1 MSNTNGKAKKVGLR
15 ATGERD
21 VVSAGPPSPG
31 SAEAMAAREDVTA
44 YTNGQQDKLPRQRD
58 ALGREQGSMASA
70 DSSLPATERERLR
83 RERKIQDL
91 LPDED
96 EALVK
101 TYDGRL
107 VRRLMVYVRVYM
119 REFVLSLLLIIVTSL
134 MSVGTP
140 WLIQR
145 AIDDGIRAG
154 NLGALRLWTFLFL
167 GAIALEWV
175 TNRARLTVMAYAGT
189 RIVTDVRSQLF
200 RHLHTLSLSFF
211 NEYSVGRLMSRLI
224 SDVGVL
230 QDFVTWSITGL
241 ARSVFVLLGIVIA
254 MLILNWQLALVTF
267 AVLPLMIGL
276 TNYFR
281 RYVRQAYRAARQRLS
296 LLNGFLNESITGI
309 RVTKSFA
316 REQGNARHF
325 SDLNRSYFD
334 ANVKTTQLAA
344 IFFPGVDF
352 IGSLATALVV
362 GVGGW
367 LILGDQLT
375 AGVLAAFILW
385 VERFFDPIREL
396 SRRYYTFQ
404 AAMAASERL
413 FALLDTEPD
422 LQDAPRAVVL
432 PPITGRV
439 ALENV
444 HFHYKEDEPV
454 LQGVSIRA
462 EPGERIALVGE
473 TGAGK
478 STVIRLIARFFDVTD
493 GAVRIDS
500 YDVRDV
506 TQASLRAQLG
516 IVLQDTF
523 LFDGTIRDNIR
534 YGRLDATDA
543 EVEAAAIAVG
553 ADGFIRKLPD
563 GYNTEVGEN
572 GVNLSVG
579 QRQIVSFARALLADP
594 RILILDEAT
603 SSIDTA
609 TERQIQAGLER
620 LLTGRTSFVIAH
632 RLNTIVN
639 SDTIVVLDQGR
650 VLEAGSH
657 EELLAQRGRYYQ
669 LYTMQWAVEGDVL
682 HATVGRDNPR
692 AKNYA
697 LN

>member
-1 MSNTNGKAKKVGLR
+1 MSNTNGRHG
-15 ATGERD
+15 
-21 VVSAGPPSPG
+21 
-31 SAEAMAAREDVTA
+31 AAQLHQG
-44 YTNGQQDKLPRQRD
+44 NGQLSSAQQEAGEIAEKLPLQRD
-58 ALGREQGSMASA
+58 AFGREQGSRSGL
-70 DSSLPATERERLR
+70 DSSLSMVEEERLR

-91 LPDED
+91 LPDEE
-96 EALVK
+96 EAQEK

-107 VRRLMVYVRVYM
+107 VKRLMVYMFVYK
-119 REFVLSLLLIIVTSL
+119 REFILSLVLIVVTSL
-134 MSVGTP
+134 TSVGTP
-140 WLIQR
+140 WMIQR

-154 NLGALRLWTFLFL
+154 NVGTVRFWAFLFL
-167 GAIALEWV
+167 GAIALEWIAS
-175 TNRARLTVMAYAGT
+175 RARLTVMAYAGT
-189 RIVTDVRSQLF
+189 RIVTDLRSQLF

-211 NEYSVGRLMSRLI
+211 NDYSIGRLMSRLI

-241 ARSVFVLLGIVIA
+241 AGSAFILIGIVVA
-254 MLILNWQLALVTF
+254 MLILNWQLAVVTF
-267 AVLPLMIGL
+267 VVLPLMVAL
-276 TNYFR
+276 TSYFR

-296 LLNGFLNESITGI
+296 LINGFLNESITGI

-316 REQGNARHF
+316 REQANARHF
-325 SDLNRSYFD
+325 EDLNRSYFD

-344 IFFPGVDF
+344 VFFPGVDF

-362 GVGGW
+362 GFGGW

-375 AGVLAAFILW
+375 AGVLAAFVIW

-404 AAMAASERL
+404 ATMAASERL

-422 LQDAPRAVVL
+422 LQDAPQAVAL
-432 PPITGRV
+432 PPIRGRV
-439 ALENV
+439 ALEDV
-444 HFHYKEDEPV
+444 HFNYKEDEPV
-454 LQGVSIRA
+454 LRGVSISA

-478 STVIRLIARFFDVTD
+478 STVIRLIARFFDVT
-493 GAVRIDS
+493 GGVVRIDGH
-500 YDVRDV
+500 DLRDV

-523 LFDGTIRDNIR
+523 LFDGTIRENIR
-534 YGRLDATDA
+534 YGRLAATDA
-543 EVEAAAIAVG
+543 EVEAATVAVG
-553 ADGFIRKLPD
+553 ADEFIRKLQN
-563 GYNTEVGEN
+563 GYDTEVGEN

-603 SSIDTA
+603 SSIDTT

-620 LLTGRTSFVIAH
+620 LLKGRTSFVIAH

-639 SDTIVVLDQGR
+639 SDKIVLLDQGR
-650 VLEAGSH
+650 VLEEGSH
-657 EELLAQRGRYYQ
+657 EELLARRGRYHQ
-669 LYTMQWAVEGDVL
+669 LYTMQWAVESD
-682 HATVGRDNPR
+682 PR
-692 AKNYA
+692 ARKYA

>member
-1 MSNTNGKAKKVGLR
+1 MSNTNGRHG
-15 ATGERD
+15 
-21 VVSAGPPSPG
+21 
-31 SAEAMAAREDVTA
+31 AAQLHQG
-44 YTNGQQDKLPRQRD
+44 NGQLSSAQQEAGEIAEKLPLQRD
-58 ALGREQGSMASA
+58 AFGREQGSRSGL
-70 DSSLPATERERLR
+70 DSSLSMVEEERLR

-91 LPDED
+91 LPDEE
-96 EALVK
+96 EAQEK

-107 VRRLMVYVRVYM
+107 VKRLMVYVFVYK
-119 REFVLSLLLIIVTSL
+119 REFILSLVLIVVTSL
-134 MSVGTP
+134 TSVGTP
-140 WLIQR
+140 WMIQR

-154 NLGALRLWTFLFL
+154 NVGTVRFWAYLFL
-167 GAIALEWV
+167 AAIALEWIAS
-175 TNRARLTVMAYAGT
+175 RARLTVMAYAGT
-189 RIVTDVRSQLF
+189 RIVTDLRSQLF

-211 NEYSVGRLMSRLI
+211 NDYSIGRLMSRLI

-241 ARSVFVLLGIVIA
+241 ARSAFILIGIVVA
-254 MLILNWQLALVTF
+254 MLILNWQMAVVTF
-267 AVLPLMIGL
+267 AVLPLMVAL

-296 LLNGFLNESITGI
+296 LINGFLNESITGI

-316 REQGNARHF
+316 REQANARHF
-325 SDLNRSYFD
+325 EDLNRSYFD

-344 IFFPGVDF
+344 VFFPGVDF

-375 AGVLAAFILW
+375 AGVLAAFVIW

-422 LQDAPRAVVL
+422 IQDAPQAVAL
-432 PPITGRV
+432 PPIRGWV
-439 ALENV
+439 ALEDV
-444 HFHYKEDEPV
+444 HFNYKEDEPV
-454 LQGVSIRA
+454 LRGVSISA

-478 STVIRLIARFFDVTD
+478 STVIRLIARFFDVT
-493 GAVRIDS
+493 GGVVRIDGH
-500 YDVRDV
+500 DLRDV

-543 EVEAAAIAVG
+543 EVEAATVAVG
-553 ADGFIRKLPD
+553 ADEFIRKLQN
-563 GYNTEVGEN
+563 GYDTEVGEN

-603 SSIDTA
+603 SSIDTT

-620 LLTGRTSFVIAH
+620 LLKGRTSFVIAH

-639 SDTIVVLDQGR
+639 SDKIVVLDQGR
-650 VLEAGSH
+650 VLEEGSH
-657 EELLAQRGRYYQ
+657 EELLAQRGRYHQ
-669 LYTMQWAVEGDVL
+669 LYTMQWAVESD
-682 HATVGRDNPR
+682 PR
-692 AKNYA
+692 ARKYA

>member
-1 MSNTNGKAKKVGLR
+1 MSNTNGRHG
-15 ATGERD
+15 
-21 VVSAGPPSPG
+21 
-31 SAEAMAAREDVTA
+31 AAQLHQG
-44 YTNGQQDKLPRQRD
+44 NGQLSSAQQEAGEIAEKLPLQRD
-58 ALGREQGSMASA
+58 AFGREQGSRSGL
-70 DSSLPATERERLR
+70 DSSLSMVEEERLR

-91 LPDED
+91 LPDEE
-96 EALVK
+96 EAQEK

-107 VRRLMVYVRVYM
+107 VKRLMVYVFVYK
-119 REFVLSLLLIIVTSL
+119 REFILSLVLIVVTSL
-134 MSVGTP
+134 TSVGTP
-140 WLIQR
+140 WMIQR

-154 NLGALRLWTFLFL
+154 NVGTVRFWAFLFL
-167 GAIALEWV
+167 AAIALEWIAS
-175 TNRARLTVMAYAGT
+175 RARLTVMAYAGT
-189 RIVTDVRSQLF
+189 RIVTDLRSQLF

-211 NEYSVGRLMSRLI
+211 NDYSIGRLMSRLI

-241 ARSVFVLLGIVIA
+241 AGSAFILIGIVVA
-254 MLILNWQLALVTF
+254 MLILNWQLAVVTF
-267 AVLPLMIGL
+267 VVLPLMVAL
-276 TNYFR
+276 TSYFR

-296 LLNGFLNESITGI
+296 LINGFLNESITGI

-316 REQGNARHF
+316 REQANARHF
-325 SDLNRSYFD
+325 EDLNRSYFD

-344 IFFPGVDF
+344 VFFPGVDF

-362 GVGGW
+362 GFGGW

-375 AGVLAAFILW
+375 AGVLAAFVIW

-404 AAMAASERL
+404 ATMAASERL

-422 LQDAPRAVVL
+422 LQDAPQAVAL
-432 PPITGRV
+432 PPIRGRV
-439 ALENV
+439 ALEDV
-444 HFHYKEDEPV
+444 HFNYKEDEPV
-454 LQGVSIRA
+454 LRGVSISA

-478 STVIRLIARFFDVTD
+478 STVIRLIARFFDVT
-493 GAVRIDS
+493 GGVVRIDGH
-500 YDVRDV
+500 DLRDV

-534 YGRLDATDA
+534 YGRLAATDA
-543 EVEAAAIAVG
+543 EVEAATVAVG
-553 ADGFIRKLPD
+553 ADEFIRKLQN
-563 GYNTEVGEN
+563 GYDTEVGEN

-603 SSIDTA
+603 SSIDTT

-620 LLTGRTSFVIAH
+620 LLKGRTSFVIAH

-639 SDTIVVLDQGR
+639 SDKIVLLDQGR
-650 VLEAGSH
+650 VLEEGSH
-657 EELLAQRGRYYQ
+657 EELLARRGRYHQ
-669 LYTMQWAVEGDVL
+669 LYTMQWAVESD
-682 HATVGRDNPR
+682 PR
-692 AKNYA
+692 ARKYA

>member
-1 MSNTNGKAKKVGLR
+1 MSNTNGRHG
-15 ATGERD
+15 
-21 VVSAGPPSPG
+21 
-31 SAEAMAAREDVTA
+31 AAQLHQG
-44 YTNGQQDKLPRQRD
+44 NGQLSSAQQEAGEIAEKLPLQRD
-58 ALGREQGSMASA
+58 AFGREQGSRSGL
-70 DSSLPATERERLR
+70 DSSLSMVEEERLR

-91 LPDED
+91 LPDEE
-96 EALVK
+96 EAQEK

-107 VRRLMVYVRVYM
+107 VKRLMVYVFVYK
-119 REFVLSLLLIIVTSL
+119 REFILSLVLIVVTSL
-134 MSVGTP
+134 TSVGTP
-140 WLIQR
+140 WMIQR

-154 NLGALRLWTFLFL
+154 NVGTVRFWAFLFL
-167 GAIALEWV
+167 GAIALEWIAS
-175 TNRARLTVMAYAGT
+175 RARLTVMAYAGT
-189 RIVTDVRSQLF
+189 RIVTDLRSQLF

-211 NEYSVGRLMSRLI
+211 NDYSIGRLMSRLI

-241 ARSVFVLLGIVIA
+241 AGSAFILIGIVVA
-254 MLILNWQLALVTF
+254 MLILNWQLAVVTF
-267 AVLPLMIGL
+267 VVLPLMVAL
-276 TNYFR
+276 TSYFR

-296 LLNGFLNESITGI
+296 LINGFLNESITGI

-316 REQGNARHF
+316 REQANARHF
-325 SDLNRSYFD
+325 EDLNRSYFD

-344 IFFPGVDF
+344 VFFPGVDF

-362 GVGGW
+362 GFGGW

-375 AGVLAAFILW
+375 AGVLAAFVIW

-404 AAMAASERL
+404 ATMAASERL

-422 LQDAPRAVVL
+422 LQDAPQAVAL
-432 PPITGRV
+432 PPIRGRV
-439 ALENV
+439 ALEDV
-444 HFHYKEDEPV
+444 HFNYKEDEPV
-454 LQGVSIRA
+454 LRGVSISA

-478 STVIRLIARFFDVTD
+478 STVIRLIARFFDVT
-493 GAVRIDS
+493 GGVVRIDGH
-500 YDVRDV
+500 DLRDV

-523 LFDGTIRDNIR
+523 LFDGTIRENIR
-534 YGRLDATDA
+534 YGRLAATDA
-543 EVEAAAIAVG
+543 EVEAATVAVG
-553 ADGFIRKLPD
+553 ADEFIRKLQN
-563 GYNTEVGEN
+563 GYDTEVGEN

-603 SSIDTA
+603 SSIDTT

-620 LLTGRTSFVIAH
+620 LLKGRTSFVIAH

-639 SDTIVVLDQGR
+639 SDKIVLLDQGR
-650 VLEAGSH
+650 VLEEGSH
-657 EELLAQRGRYYQ
+657 EELLARRGRYHQ
-669 LYTMQWAVEGDVL
+669 LYTMQWAVESD
-682 HATVGRDNPR
+682 PR
-692 AKNYA
+692 ARKYA